1 MIVEAGTLTG
11 DELSAEVA
19 VVGAGPGGI
28 VTALELARAGV
39 DVLLIESGRSPD
51 DAAAQ
56 ALGEAILDSDGKH
69 APMDLTTRRGIGGTS
84 AIWGGRCVPFDPVD
98 FEDRPFVDG
107 VWPVSYEELEPLFA
121 RTCTWFVCGRP
132 AFDRAAMP
140 HLPASIVPGLQDGDV
155 LSSSF
160 ERWSLPTNFGS
171 VYHKELEAS
180 ANLRVVTGLT
190 CTRVVPSAAGGQIDH
205 LETRREDRALIRV
218 RAKRYVLAAG
228 GLGTTRLL
236 LASPDREGVA
246 IGNHSDHLGRWYMAH
261 VEGVVADVQFTT
273 QPDDTIHGY
282 ERDIDGVWVRRR
294 FSFSPDTMRRLGMPN
309 VVAWLAN
316 PDPPDAR
323 HGSGVLSFVYLIL
336 ASPLGRFMSP
346 PPQRLALTGHD
357 VPGVPYGPV
366 ERTSVRS
373 HLRNIARQPLQTARF
388 AVAFGFGRFLVRGR
402 KSPGFFV
409 RQPSNRYPLMFHG
422 EHLPARE
429 SRVVLDESVD
439 ALGMPRLRIQARFTE
454 HDIGGIV
461 TAHEQLD
468 RFLRDQGLGHV
479 EYLSDDVPAH
489 IQRRVGAGFHQ
500 AGTTRMAD
508 DAGDGVVDRNLAV
521 HGYPDLSV
529 ASSSTF
535 VTSSQA
541 NSTFM
546 IVAFA
551 VRLADRLR
559 AELA

>member
-1 MIVEAGTLTG
+1 
-11 DELSAEVA
+11 
-19 VVGAGPGGI
+19 
-28 VTALELARAGV
+28 
-39 DVLLIESGRSPD
+39 
-51 DAAAQ
+51 
-56 ALGEAILDSDGKH
+56 
-69 APMDLTTRRGIGGTS
+69 
-84 AIWGGRCVPFDPVD
+84 
-98 FEDRPFVDG
+98 
-107 VWPVSYEELEPLFA
+107 
-121 RTCTWFVCGRP
+121 
-132 AFDRAAMP
+132 MP
-140 HLPASIVPGLQDGDV
+140 HLPASIVPGLEDGDL
-155 LSSSF
+155 LSSTF
-160 ERWSLPTNFGS
+160 ERWSLPTNFGT
-171 VYHKELEAS
+171 VYHEELGAS
-180 ANLRVVTGLT
+180 ANLRIVTGLT
-190 CTRVVPSAAGGQIDH
+190 CTRIVPSADAGQIDH
-205 LETRREDRALIRV
+205 LESHTEDGGLIRV

-236 LASPDREGVA
+236 LASPDRDGVS

-273 QPDDTIHGY
+273 SPEDTVHDY

-294 FSFSPDTMRRLGMPN
+294 FSFSLDTLRRLRMPN
-309 VVAWLAN
+309 VVVWLAN

-366 ERTSVRS
+366 ERTSVSS

-388 AVAFGFGRFLVRGR
+388 AVSFGVGRFVRRGR

-409 RQPSNRYPLMFHG
+409 RQPTNRYPLMFHG
-422 EHLPARE
+422 EHLPERE
-429 SRVVLDESVD
+429 SRVVLDQSVD

-454 HDIGGIV
+454 QDVDGIV
-461 TAHEQLD
+461 TAHKELD
-468 RFLRDQGLGHV
+468 RVLREQGLGHV
-479 EYLSDDVPAH
+479 EYLSDDVAAH
-489 IQRRVGAGFHQ
+489 VRRRVGAGFHQ

-508 DAGDGVVDRNLAV
+508 EPGDGVVDRNLAV
-521 HGYPDLSV
+521 HGYPDLYV

-551 VRLADRLR
+551 VRLADHLR
-559 AELA
+559 TQLR

>member
-1 MIVEAGTLTG
+1 MISEAGALTG
-11 DELSAEVA
+11 NELHADVA
-19 VVGAGPGGI
+19 IVGAGPGGI

-39 DVLLIESGRSPD
+39 DVLLIESGRSAD
-51 DAAAQ
+51 DAVAQ
-56 ALGEAILDSDGKH
+56 ALGDAILDSDGKH

-84 AIWGGRCVPFDPVD
+84 AIWGGRCVPFDPID

-107 VWPVSYEELEPLFA
+107 VWPVTYEELAPLFG

-132 AFDRAAMP
+132 AFTRAAMP
-140 HLPASIVPGLQDGDV
+140 HLPASIVPGLSDGAV

-160 ERWSLPTNFGS
+160 ERWSLPTNFGA
-171 VYHKELEAS
+171 VYRSELEAS

-190 CTRVVPSAAGGQIDH
+190 CTRVVPAADGGGVDH
-205 LETRREDRALIRV
+205 LEAHTHDRTVIRV

-236 LASPDREGVA
+236 LASPDRDGDA

-261 VEGVVADVQFTT
+261 VEGVVANVQFTT
-273 QPDDTIHGY
+273 RPEDTVYDY
-282 ERDIDGVWVRRR
+282 ERDTDGVWVRRR
-294 FSFSPDTMRRLGMPN
+294 FSFSVDSLRRLRIPN

-323 HGSGVLSFVYLIL
+323 HGSGVLSFAYLML

-366 ERTSVRS
+366 ERTSVIS
-373 HLRNIARQPLQTARF
+373 HLRNVVRQPLQTARF
-388 AVAFGFGRFLVRGR
+388 AISFGVGRFLVPGR

-422 EHLPARE
+422 EHLPERD

-439 ALGMPRLRIQARFTE
+439 TLGMPRLRIQARFTE
-454 HDIGGIV
+454 HDVDGIV
-461 TAHEQLD
+461 KAHEELD
-468 RFLRDQGLGHV
+468 RFLREQGLGRI
-479 EYLSDDVPAH
+479 EYLSDDVTAH
-489 IQRRVGAGFHQ
+489 VQRRVGAGFHQ

-508 DAGDGVVDRNLAV
+508 DPGDGVVDRNLAV
-521 HGYPDLSV
+521 HGYPDLYV

-551 VRLADRLR
+551 LRLADRLR
-559 AELA
+559 GELG

>member
-1 MIVEAGTLTG
+1 MIVEAGMLTG
-11 DELSAEVA
+11 GELRAEVA

-39 DVLLIESGRSPD
+39 DVLLIESGRSAD
-51 DAAAQ
+51 DAVAQ
-56 ALGEAILDSDGKH
+56 ALGDAVLDSGGKH

-84 AIWGGRCVPFDPVD
+84 AIWGGRCVPFDPID

-107 VWPVSYEELEPLFA
+107 VWPVAYEELEPLFG
-121 RTCTWFVCGRP
+121 RTCKWFVCGRP

-140 HLPASIVPGLQDGDV
+140 HLPTSIVPGLSDGDV

-160 ERWSLPTNFGS
+160 ERWSLPTNFGN
-171 VYHKELEAS
+171 VYRKELEAS
-180 ANLRVVTGLT
+180 ANLRIVTGLT
-190 CTRVVPSAAGGQIDH
+190 CTRVVPAEDGGRIDH
-205 LETRREDRALIRV
+205 LEAQTQERALIRV
-218 RAKRYVLAAG
+218 RARRYVLAAG

-236 LASPDREGVA
+236 LASPDIDGVA

-261 VEGVVADVQFTT
+261 VEGVVANVQFTT
-273 QPDDTIHGY
+273 RAQDTIYDY
-282 ERDIDGVWVRRR
+282 ERDTDGVWVRRR
-294 FSFSPDTMRRLGMPN
+294 FSFSVDTLRRVRIPN

-323 HGSGVLSFVYLIL
+323 HGSGVLSFAYLML
-336 ASPLGRFMSP
+336 SSPLGRYMSP

-366 ERTSVRS
+366 ERTSVMS
-373 HLRNIARQPLQTARF
+373 HLRNIMRQPLQTAQF
-388 AVAFGFGRFLVRGR
+388 VISFGVGRFLLRGR

-422 EHLPARE
+422 EHLPDRD

-454 HDIGGIV
+454 HDIDGIV
-461 TAHEQLD
+461 KAHEELD
-468 RFLRDQGLGHV
+468 RFLREQGLGRI
-479 EYLSDDVPAH
+479 EYLSEDVAAH
-489 IQRRVGAGFHQ
+489 VQRRVGAGFHQ

-508 DAGDGVVDRNLAV
+508 DPGDGVVDRNLAV
-521 HGYPDLSV
+521 HGYPDLYV

-551 VRLADRLR
+551 LRLADRLR
-559 AELA
+559 GEIG